1 MLLSEEDVIR
11 LMKKGFAKNSFTT
24 VDKQGYRYLK
34 NRQGYCVFYDL
45 KQRMCS
51 VYADRPMGCRVYPV
65 IVDEEKGVVL
75 DNLCPEIGS
84 INDKEKSLKGKI
96 VMKLLE
102 EIDAEAAN
110 KRS

>member
-1 MLLSEEDVIR
+1 
-11 LMKKGFAKNSFTT
+11 
-24 VDKQGYRYLK
+24 
-34 NRQGYCVFYDL
+34 
-45 KQRMCS
+45 
-51 VYADRPMGCRVYPV
+51 MGCRVYPV

-96 VMKLLE
+96 VMKLLK

-110 KRS
+110 KRILSLKGAVFLCALSGLAASCLCVFFDFGAQCRKEAGSHLSHIMLFLKNR